1 MFKLQRLGIAIIGN
15 VSRSLAILLCLSFY
29 SGASS
34 AMPITFDHGGTGSGT
49 LGGEAF
55 AGDFTILAQAD
66 TDAITAFRTGFSL
79 EHLFARIA
87 IAGLGTFD
95 LLTPTRTYVNHRLAS
110 VGFARSAGPD
120 LLGGPSGAAAF
131 ASWNMRTSLALI
143 EAQTTFD
150 VAAILNL
157 LKERRDVNRFERA
170 KVIFNRAI
178 TQLRAREWKV
188 GVTTVPLALDDHID
202 ADGGLRL
209 SFGLVVEGVDWDFI
223 TFQVYTSQYRRSLEQ
238 VNHDLVYQYALE
250 ARRQYGDK
258 AGLDLGVTVFDGLT
272 GSEGLTQEELKRD
285 VEAALAAG
293 IPEEQIFIFSFDG
306 ILQTVEARGLD
317 LDDYFQPVDPLFYI
331 NVEPFTYVARAAGWA
346 IDTLIDEGAS
356 NPSAIDQAEAITLAP
371 HWIQNEDNGLCLTAE
386 NLAEGAGLTTQE
398 CTGLL
403 TQQWRVDS
411 DRQYIM
417 SSDERFCLT
426 HTGSHAEEGAAVRLS
441 QCANL
446 PEQRW
451 AVLNYLG
458 VMLNLEQRELALATN
473 GNSVELRQGHTRQDN
488 LWRYWQFIA
497 AD

>member
-1 MFKLQRLGIAIIGN
+1 MNIIIRLMA
-15 VSRSLAILLCLSFY
+15 VYLLVLTGCTELSSERGY
-29 SGASS
+29 
-34 AMPITFDHGGTGSGT
+34 
-49 LGGEAF
+49 
-55 AGDFTILAQAD
+55 
-66 TDAITAFRTGFSL
+66 GFSAAYDVSTPEVL
-79 EHLFARIA
+79 RDRIPLYAERGLSPIVGMSYQRMTNEMVDVIRYAQQQGVKVRLF
-87 IAGLGTFD
+87 LGTPEAEEWANDKTVDYHVQLAYDVADWFD
-95 LLTPTRTYVNHRLAS
+95 EHGLAPS
-110 VGFARSAGPD
+110 VIHFD
-120 LLGGPSGAAAF
+120 METELSG
-131 ASWNMRTSLALI
+131 SLALI